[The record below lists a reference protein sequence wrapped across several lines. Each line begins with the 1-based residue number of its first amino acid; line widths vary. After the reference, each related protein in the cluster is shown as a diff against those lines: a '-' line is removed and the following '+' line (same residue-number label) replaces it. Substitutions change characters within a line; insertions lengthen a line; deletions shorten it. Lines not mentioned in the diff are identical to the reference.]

1 MKQEAKRYPDDVL
14 VRLLLEHPEDRD
26 LQQQLQE
33 AFSRLITQMAVT
45 T

>member
-1 MKQEAKRYPDDVL
+1 

-33 AFSRLITQMAVT
+33 AFSHLITQMAAT